1 MGRNSSVTIGYLG
14 VNGTHLT
21 RTRDMNLFP
30 SQPTQG
36 YICPTF
42 AGCTAEQGVPV
53 TFYRHPGTTS
63 PARPNPAFGRIS
75 LFDSGGNSIY
85 HGGFVQFQRRFSNRF
100 QAQASYTLSKV
111 IDTTPDATS
120 VVPGNSGDDAKVAQD
135 TLLPNLDRGPG
146 LADIRNRFVLSGVW
160 EVNYANS
167 VTNPALKRILKDWQ
181 LSLLLSAQSGRAF
194 NDITTQDPGLD
205 SNTANDRSPGAG
217 HNTIRGP
224 EFISVDMRITKR
236 VPLGERVRLEL
247 IGEAFNI
254 TNRANINSMV
264 TTRYT
269 YSSGGFFRP
278 FFNPATPSTT
288 FGWVLSTYDPRILQ
302 LAAKITF

>member
-1 MGRNSSVTIGYLG
+1 
-14 VNGTHLT
+14 
-21 RTRDMNLFP
+21 
-30 SQPTQG
+30 
-36 YICPTF
+36 
-42 AGCTAEQGVPV
+42 
-53 TFYRHPGTTS
+53 
-63 PARPNPAFGRIS
+63 
-75 LFDSGGNSIY
+75 
-85 HGGFVQFQRRFSNRF
+85 
-100 QAQASYTLSKV
+100 
-111 IDTTPDATS
+111 
-120 VVPGNSGDDAKVAQD
+120 VPGNSGDDAKVAQD
-135 TLLPNLDRGPG
+135 TVLPNLDRGPG

-167 VTNPALKRILKDWQ
+167 VTNPVLKGILKDWQ

-217 HNTIRGP
+217 RNQIRGP
-224 EFISVDMRITKR
+224 EFISVDTRITKR

-254 TNRANINSMV
+254 TNRANINSIV